1 MDVSAFWCHQIP
13 LVTLS
18 LQKPLMDETNP
29 AYSSPVTFEIDAS
42 TYERLLGQSARLGA
56 RSVSKLVRTALE
68 HFDYEQFRQQSFV
81 RKQLSVRI
89 PPQLK
94 AELVAT
100 ARRTG
105 ASQAVILRAALEQLS
120 AEALTAAASDQPN
133 DTTMAKKPT
142 TKKTAVKAAAK
153 KAVKKATVKKA
164 PVKKAAA
171 KKAAV
176 KKAAVKKVAVKKA
189 PVKKAVVKKAAK
201 KAVAKKAVA
210 KKAATKTAAKKAPVK
225 KAAKKAVAKKAVAK
239 KATKKAA
246 K

>member
-13 LVTLS
+13 LMTLS
-18 LQKPLMDETNP
+18 LRKPLMDETNP
-29 AYSSPVTFEIDAS
+29 VYSSPVTFEIDAS
-42 TYERLLGQSARLGA
+42 AYERLLARSAHLGV

-133 DTTMAKKPT
+133 DTTMAKNPT

-153 KAVKKATVKKA
+153 KAVKKAPVKKA

-171 KKAAV
+171 T
-176 KKAAVKKVAVKKA
+176 KAAVKKVAVKKA
-189 PVKKAVVKKAAK
+189 PVKKA
-201 KAVAKKAVA
+201 AKKAVA

-225 KAAKKAVAKKAVAK
+225 TAVKKAVAKKAGAR
-239 KATKKAA
+239 KAAKKAA